1 MWVLLDGL
9 HVMSACC
16 CSVSEWGHES
26 TRFNSEQMLVVDI
39 KIWLVK
45 YSLLFPAFMQKKTKK
60 HNKSRGNESFFL
72 TLIAPNCVVRIST
85 TAVTISNIELLV
97 ISTIFFK
104 RQWSAV
110 KGTFYGR
117 LWLFVLNEGRTREGM
132 FVSLL
137 ISTRLQVPEL
147 LDKDFFF
154 QKGSQTLDRNHWN

>member
-1 MWVLLDGL
+1 MCECCRAGL
-9 HVMSACC
+9 HVMSARC

-26 TRFNSEQMLVVDI
+26 THFNSEQMLVVDI

-45 YSLLFPAFMQKKTKK
+45 YSLLLPAFMQGKKKEKK
-60 HNKSRGNESFFL
+60 HNKSQGNESFFL

-85 TAVTISNIELLV
+85 TAVTISNIVLLV

-117 LWLFVLNEGRTREGM
+117 LWLFVLKEGRTREGM

-137 ISTRLQVPEL
+137 ISTKLQVPEL
-147 LDKDFFF
+147 SNKVFLFFF
-154 QKGSQTLDRNHWN
+154 